1 MRVISPWY
9 LTVTALLGSHFPGHR
24 GSTVMSGHPS
34 YALIRPVEGHVGA
47 QCQVRGDPG
56 PMCSWR

>member
-24 GSTVMSGHPS
+24 GSTVVSGHPS
-34 YALIRPVEGHVGA
+34 YALIRPVEVMLELSGK
-47 QCQVRGDPG
+47 RG
-56 PMCSWR
+56 SWANV